1 MHRVVPR
8 AKRQNCSRRG
18 AVKSY
23 KNHGTLLSSRRDQAF
38 SVGKKVRS
46 GRFAVVSQTLDDLYL
61 SEVSSE
67 IKIRNSRQLIL
78 IEAGRTRWKTK
89 GKILQPR
96 SLQPDWYTRWSHPDN
111 HLEKRIRSTFFETNI
126 ISPEKKEAER
136 ARKPKRDLT
145 SIVSRLGSISMSE
158 FSWLRFLLNKI
169 RRVANSEASV
179 AETCSSIDHI
189 PSTTTWRLNRVS
201 FLPRCQ
207 VAVSFSLT
215 MTNTCFRE
223 RSCFLSVLSETRER
237 EAERERE
244 RKDTG

>member
-1 MHRVVPR
+1 
-8 AKRQNCSRRG
+8 
-18 AVKSY
+18 
-23 KNHGTLLSSRRDQAF
+23 
-38 SVGKKVRS
+38 
-46 GRFAVVSQTLDDLYL
+46 
-61 SEVSSE
+61 
-67 IKIRNSRQLIL
+67 
-78 IEAGRTRWKTK
+78 
-89 GKILQPR
+89 
-96 SLQPDWYTRWSHPDN
+96 
-111 HLEKRIRSTFFETNI
+111 
-126 ISPEKKEAER
+126 
-136 ARKPKRDLT
+136 
-145 SIVSRLGSISMSE
+145 MSE

-244 RKDTG
+244 RKDTGQGEIAVNSRLLHSPETPRSLIQLVENQRRSRVLPRYKARYAISNVQVVDL